1 MKKIKPLIMAHKGG
15 DFFGKENSLQS
26 VRKSLEYG
34 AEIIELDVRKSSD
47 DILFCYHGNFL
58 EFLFPKLFFKKNFKD
73 LEMNYSFISSLKDIA
88 NEIRDKGNLFLDIK
102 DESIL
107 LDEIKNALKGIPLK
121 EIYIAHRN
129 ENYLKKLGKFPENW
143 KKVINMGYLFSTSRI
158 KKLKEIGI
166 CAVELFP
173 WNFSKKNISE
183 LKNNNIDVAIPRIF
197 RTKANYSKN
206 CILNQTLWIT
216 GFNLPK
222 IIDYVKKHRN

>member
-15 DFFGKENSLQS
+15 DFFGEENSLKA

-34 AEIIELDVRKSSD
+34 AEIIELDVRKSAD

-73 LEMNYSFISSLKDIA
+73 LEMNHSSISNLKDIA
-88 NEIRDKGNLFLDIK
+88 NEIGSKRYLFLDIK

-107 LDEIKNALKGIPLK
+107 LDEIKNTLKGIPLK

-129 ENYLKKLGKFPENW
+129 ENYLKGLGKFPENW
-143 KKVINMGYLFSTSRI
+143 KKVINMGYFFSTSKI

-173 WNFSKKNISE
+173 WNFNKKNILE
-183 LKNNNIDVAIPRIF
+183 LRKNNIDVAIPRIF
-197 RTKANYSKN
+197 RTKTNYSKN

-222 IIDYVKKHRN
+222 IISYVKRYRD